1 MRLSAKFASATL
13 EEIKS
18 ALDGGKMVIYSTGR
32 PPHADHPVTRSAVL
46 ATFTFASP
54 AFAPSDADE
63 SLKPLFADEPT
74 LAVAV
79 GAPGW
84 ARALSAE
91 GATVVDFSVGPGAG
105 EVKLD
110 AVSTTPGLPL
120 KVTRIATSL
129 PAENV
134 EWSKTE
140 FGHVFVTNADNAYRK
155 LSVRG

>member
-1 MRLSAKFASATL
+1 MRLSEKFASATM
-13 EEIKS
+13 EEIKA
-18 ALDGGKMVIYSTGR
+18 ALDGGKLAIHSTGR
-32 PPHADHPVTRSAVL
+32 PPSADHAITRSAVL

-54 AFAPSDADE
+54 AFGPDDADG
-63 SLKPLFADEPT
+63 SLKPLFVDEPV

-79 GAPGW
+79 GTPGW
-84 ARALSAE
+84 ARASSAD

-110 AVSTTPGLPL
+110 GVSATPGFPL
-120 KVTRIATSL
+120 KVTRIAASL